1 MIYSHFNELRRYNER
16 RRAERMD
23 AIIAKASILILILL
37 IGGAL

>member
-16 RRAERMD
+16 RRAERID
-23 AIIAKASILILILL
+23 SIVAKVSIILLILL